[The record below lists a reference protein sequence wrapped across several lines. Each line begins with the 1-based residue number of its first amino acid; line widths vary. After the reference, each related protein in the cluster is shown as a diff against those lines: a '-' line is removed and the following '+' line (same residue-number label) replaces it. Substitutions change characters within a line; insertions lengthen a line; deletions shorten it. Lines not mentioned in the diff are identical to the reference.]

1 MRMVLPLYTFAPPAW
16 PCRGLAFPGFWGWT
30 LATSV
35 HYTAGKKEQQNP
47 SNPPFELPE
56 ASVPPFPHSSQE
68 PSNPL
73 AADSLLLASPLRG
86 ETHPLPDL

>member
-30 LATSV
+30 LATPV

-47 SNPPFELPE
+47 SNSPCELSE
-56 ASVPPFPHSSQE
+56 ASIPPFPHSSQE
-68 PSNPL
+68 PSNPP